1 MNNVH
6 KSQLS
11 QLFTNLKCQCLAA
24 ALVLSFAVFGGS
36 QRSVDLLAG
45 KALSDFE
52 CLLTDDADAISRA
65 YSLSGGVMR
74 VSGEVRAILV
84 TKETY
89 GDFDLSFDINYPEP
103 GFGDGGVT
111 LWVKMLPD
119 RPDIHTGMEIQTKT
133 GCLGDLW
140 GLSRFVLSRDAA
152 TPPPEGHVDSLTEER
167 YRCIPRLVDVQVS
180 ADQWH
185 HVDFRRHGRDCELLI
200 DGKLVNRCA
209 IAADPGEGRIGF
221 QTRPYDEGRAPILYR
236 NMILTSHDADV
247 ASVPTDLYLLI
258 GQSNMAGRGITNSA
272 NRLSSERVLKFTKDR
287 KWAEGVEPI
296 HFDRP
301 FTGAGPGLAFARS
314 MADADGHAVIGLIPC
329 ADGGTPLSRWEP
341 GHDLYTNAVSRTK
354 AALASGGRLRG
365 ILWHQGEADSW
376 AKETAETYAVRLT
389 NMVTQLRR
397 DLDAT
402 DVPFIAGEVGAHY
415 AVSLEKRGKK
425 PYVKEVNAQM
435 KEAVASLPVSAWASA
450 DGLAPG
456 QDGIHFT
463 TESAYELGRR
473 YAKEFQRLTGRSIN
487 GGKP

>member
-1 MNNVH
+1 MNVQ
-6 KSQLS
+6 KWRMAQL
-11 QLFTNLKCQCLAA
+11 LTNLKCQF
-24 ALVLSFAVFGGS
+24 LVVSTVLSSFAVLGESG
-36 QRSVDLLAG
+36 RPVDLLAG
-45 KALSDFE
+45 KTLSDFE
-52 CLLTDDADAISRA
+52 CLLTDDAEAISSA

-103 GFGDGGVT
+103 GFGDGGVM

-133 GCLGDLW
+133 GYLGDLW
-140 GLSRFVLSRDAA
+140 GLSRFVLSRDDA
-152 TPPPEGHVDSLTEER
+152 TPPPEGNIDAHTAER
-167 YRCIPRLVDVQVS
+167 YRCIPRL
-180 ADQWH
+180 ADTPVVAGQWH
-185 HVDFRRHGRDCELLI
+185 HVDFRRLGRGCELKI
-200 DGKLVNRCA
+200 DGKLVNRCT

-221 QTRPYDEGRAPILYR
+221 QTRPYDEGKAPILYR
-236 NMILTSHDADV
+236 NMILTPHDADV

-341 GHDLYTNAVSRTK
+341 GHDLYTNAVFRTK

-450 DGLAPG
+450 DGLVPG

-473 YAKEFQRLTGRSIN
+473 YAKEFQRLTGHSTN